1 MARLLA
7 GDNST
12 MMDDSSLTLN
22 VSKPHDDSVSPSN
35 VLAKKPIS
43 GHKKAKKT
51 SKKQSADF
59 DDDSFLAGLTNPSRK
74 KN

>member
-12 MMDDSSLTLN
+12 MLDDSSLMIN
-22 VSKPHDDSVSPSN
+22 ISKPRDGSVSQSN
-35 VLAKKPIS
+35 VLAKKPAS
-43 GHKKAKKT
+43 SQKKTKKT
-51 SKKQSADF
+51 SKKRSVDF
-59 DDDSFLAGLTNPSRK
+59 DDDSFLAGLTNTSGK